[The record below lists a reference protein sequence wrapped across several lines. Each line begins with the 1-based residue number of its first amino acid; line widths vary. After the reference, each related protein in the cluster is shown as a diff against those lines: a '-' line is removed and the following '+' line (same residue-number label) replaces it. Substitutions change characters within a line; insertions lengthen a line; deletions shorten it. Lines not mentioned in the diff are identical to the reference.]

1 MTKPAT
7 FPPKFFHRIRFSN
20 EQGLDAMIASGS
32 TSMVSDDLAVP
43 FSRGHGLLVVSWD
56 GIGRAK
62 VQALGVVTKTGGGKR
77 EVKWRRVQCELPES
91 NRSGVQYWRQ
101 PTFKFADTVA
111 ESFQLKELFEKH
123 MKDAFSE

>member
-1 MTKPAT
+1 
-7 FPPKFFHRIRFSN
+7 
-20 EQGLDAMIASGS
+20 MIASGS
-32 TSMVSDDLAVP
+32 NSMVSDDLAVP
-43 FSRGHGLLVVSWD
+43 FSRGTDFWLPVGMVL
-56 GIGRAK
+56 GAK
-62 VQALGVVTKTGGGKR
+62 VQALEVVTNTGGGKR

-91 NRSGVQYWRQ
+91 NRSGAQYWRQ